1 MFLITFLYNSIFM
14 KFQFKIIHL
23 TPLFVAVES
32 KSLEIVKL
40 LLSRPEI
47 NINEK
52 SISL

>member
-1 MFLITFLYNSIFM
+1 M
-14 KFQFKIIHL
+14 KFQFRIIHS
-23 TPLFVAVES
+23 TPLFVAVELNC
-32 KSLEIVKL
+32 LEIVKL